1 LVDATRELLEW
12 GAKQALKWDTYES
25 KAGDGFA
32 SRLETYLTDPAQE
45 ADMKKWETEVAIKVA
60 D

>member
-1 LVDATRELLEW
+1 MVDATRELLEW

-32 SRLETYLTDPAQE
+32 SRLETYTDPAAE
-45 ADMKKWETEVAIKVA
+45 PDMKQWETEVAIKVA